1 MPTAKQV
8 PGVGSTPMR
17 IPTGCEGKSYVPKKR
32 RTTLVIPALVASPL
46 LAAFLMPTASAAPAA
61 ANPHAKPHHPGHA
74 VGYDGTYVPN
84 DGGPARSPEDDGGD
98 LADQAQ
104 QFSYERSAP
113 ADSVSAQALLAA
125 RAQAAAMPRRG
136 GSWTEQTNSTY
147 DSEPAGYTDPVW
159 SNAGAG
165 ESLVS
170 GRVTALAADRHE
182 LYAGAAGGGVWASK
196 DGGRNWTPLS
206 DNQPT
211 LSTGALAVNPEDH
224 SLWVGTGEANT
235 NADSYL
241 GTGVYRLATN
251 GSGKP
256 HGALTLVGGSAL
268 VDHQVYR
275 LLFDDDTVFAATSQG
290 LYRMPADGRGRW
302 QLVLAPTA
310 TPSPYVNHITDVAVR
325 PGTHGRSLVAVN
337 GYRGGSPE
345 NGIYA
350 SNDGGRSWTEVTP
363 TGALDGTDIGRTT
376 LAYAGD
382 GRLYA
387 LMESPAYLNS
397 GVDPTGSATN
407 LKGFYVSTSGNPAG
421 PWTLLADSTKLQNS
435 GSAIT
440 KTTSPGYNVGV
451 QAWYNQALAV
461 DPANPNTVFV
471 SLEEVFKTTDG
482 GQTFTTAS
490 PYWDYGLPCGTSCPK
505 TTHPD
510 QHALLIDNGSVI
522 IGNDGGVYAR
532 PESRN
537 GYGGWSDLN
546 TGLHTLQFYDASAG
560 RSGTGL
566 AFWGGMQDN
575 GTGVFA
581 ANKPGYEPA
590 SGDGF
595 NVIVNPAN
603 AQQAVGEYTDLAAY
617 STTDGGHS
625 FTTIS
630 PSCYGQEVGYGGQ
643 RPDCDPSARFQAPLA
658 ADTTNPN
665 HWVAGGE
672 YVWDTTKG
680 WNTRC
685 NLSTCDWQPVF
696 DLGAANAATAVNSAN
711 GVTYAAWVGGS
722 GNPSATFTR
731 GIATNYGGTW
741 HQLDTSSLPNR
752 YIAGVTVDKAN
763 GAHAY
768 AIMNGYSR
776 RWIDGAGT
784 GVVFETTDGGAS
796 WHDISGNLPDAPGDA
811 LIMRN
816 GQLVLGT
823 DVGAFTTDAAHPG
836 HWFRAG
842 GGLPNAPIINL
853 TMAPDGSVVAAT
865 HGRGI
870 WTLRP

>member
-1 MPTAKQV
+1 MDIT
-8 PGVGSTPMR
+8 
-17 IPTGCEGKSYVPKKR
+17 R
-32 RTTLVIPALVASPL
+32 RRFRVLIPALLASPV
-46 LAAFLMPTASAAPAA
+46 LALALVPAASAANAQGR
-61 ANPHAKPHHPGHA
+61 HHPGHA
-74 VGYDGTYVPN
+74 VGYDG
-84 DGGPARSPEDDGGD
+84 GSARSAGDDGGA
-98 LADQAQ
+98 LADQANQ
-104 QFSYERSAP
+104 YSAERSAP
-113 ADSVSAQALLAA
+113 AASVSAQALLAA
-125 RAQAAAMPRRG
+125 RSQAAGLPVRSG
-136 GSWTEQTNSTY
+136 GWVEQTNSTY

-165 ESLVS
+165 ESIVG
-170 GRVTALAADRHE
+170 GRITALATDRHE
-182 LYAGAAGGGVWASK
+182 LYAGAAGGGVWASQ
-196 DGGRNWTPLS
+196 DSGQSWTPLS
-206 DNQPT
+206 DSQPT
-211 LSTGALAVNPEDH
+211 LSTGALAVNPDDH
-224 SLWVGTGEANT
+224 ALWVGTGEANT

-256 HGALTLVGGSAL
+256 QGAMTLVGGSAL

-275 LLFDDDTVFAATSQG
+275 LLFDGRNVFAATSQG
-290 LYRMPADGRGRW
+290 LYRTSADGSGQWTR
-302 QLVLAPTA
+302 VLAPTA
-310 TPSPYVNHITDVAVR
+310 TSSPYVNHISDVAVR
-325 PGTHGRSLVAVN
+325 PGTGGRSLVAVN
-337 GYRGGSPE
+337 GYRGGSAD

-350 SNDGGRSWTEVTP
+350 SSDGGNTWHEVTP

-387 LMESPAYLNS
+387 LMESPAYLLS
-397 GVDPTGSATN
+397 GTDGSGAATN
-407 LKGFYVSTSGNPAG
+407 LKGFYVSRSGDPSG
-421 PWTLLADSTKLQNS
+421 PWTLLADSTKLQKS
-435 GSAIT
+435 GSALT
-440 KTTSPGYNVGV
+440 EAAQPGYNVGV
-451 QAWYNQALAV
+451 QSWYNQALAV
-461 DPANPNTVFV
+461 DPTNPDTVFV

-490 PYWDYGLPCGTSCPK
+490 PYWDFGLSCGTTCPK

-510 QHALLIDNGSVI
+510 QHALLIDDQHNVV

-532 PESRN
+532 PASEN

-546 TGLHTLQFYDASAG
+546 NGLHDLQFYDASAG
-560 RSGTGL
+560 YAGPSSTSGL

-595 NVIVNPAN
+595 DVIVNPAN
-603 AQQAVGEYTDLAAY
+603 AQQAVGEYTNLTAY

-625 FTTIS
+625 FVTVS
-630 PSCYGQEVGYGGQ
+630 PSCTGQQIGYGGQ
-643 RPDCDPSARFQAPLA
+643 RPDCDPNARFQAPLA
-658 ADTTNPN
+658 ADPTDAN

-672 YVWDTTKG
+672 FVWDTTKG
-680 WNTRC
+680 WATRC
-685 NLSTCDWQPVF
+685 NLTTCDWKAVF
-696 DLGAANAATAVNSAN
+696 DLGAGNASTAVSSAG
-711 GVTYAAWVGGS
+711 GVTYAAWVGGG
-722 GNPSATFTR
+722 GNPSPAFSR

-811 LIMRN
+811 LVMRN
-816 GQLVLGT
+816 GLLVLGT
-823 DVGAFTTDAAHPG
+823 DVGAFVADATHPG
-836 HWFRAG
+836 QWSRFG
-842 GGLPNAPIINL
+842 QGLPNAPINNL
-853 TMAPDGSVVAAT
+853 TIAPDGSIVAAT

-870 WTLRP
+870 WTLKP